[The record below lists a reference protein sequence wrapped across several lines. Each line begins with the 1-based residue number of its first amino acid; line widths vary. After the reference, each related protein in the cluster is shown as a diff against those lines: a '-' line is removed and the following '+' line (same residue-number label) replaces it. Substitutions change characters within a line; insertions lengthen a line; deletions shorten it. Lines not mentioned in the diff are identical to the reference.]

1 MPETPR
7 FIQIHFLTAYPASLL
22 NRDDAG
28 FAKRMP
34 FGGSV
39 RTRISSQ
46 CLKRH
51 WRTFQGPNGLESV
64 RGKEAMSVRSRYIFE
79 QIAKNLREVFEP
91 EKTNSMV
98 QEVSKVVLNP
108 GDSGSAKAEQ
118 TSSGLRTNQLI
129 VLGYPEME
137 HLTNTARELLQK
149 GASSDLKG
157 IRSALGKEGVE
168 NLRAIGRGAGLD
180 AALFGRMKT
189 SDVLADCEAA
199 VHVAHAFTVH
209 EEHSETDY
217 FTAVDDLAREFAE
230 ESGAGAGHVN
240 AAELTTGLYYGY
252 LAVDVPLLISNLE
265 GVNQADWQTADKQLA
280 GEVVERLIHL
290 VATVSPGA
298 KLGAT
303 APYSLADFVAVES
316 GDFQPCTWANAFFE
330 PVQGPNLK
338 EKSMDKL
345 ARHVR
350 ALDRMYQPGTK
361 RMYATLLEGGLYEEQ
376 ADSVEGLPG
385 LAEWAKQC
393 LLEGMK

>member
-1 MPETPR
+1 
-7 FIQIHFLTAYPASLL
+7 
-22 NRDDAG
+22 
-28 FAKRMP
+28 
-34 FGGSV
+34 
-39 RTRISSQ
+39 
-46 CLKRH
+46 
-51 WRTFQGPNGLESV
+51 
-64 RGKEAMSVRSRYIFE
+64 
-79 QIAKNLREVFEP
+79 
-91 EKTNSMV
+91 
-98 QEVSKVVLNP
+98 
-108 GDSGSAKAEQ
+108 
-118 TSSGLRTNQLI
+118 
-129 VLGYPEME
+129 
-137 HLTNTARELLQK
+137 
-149 GASSDLKG
+149 
-157 IRSALGKEGVE
+157 
-168 NLRAIGRGAGLD
+168 
-180 AALFGRMKT
+180 MKT